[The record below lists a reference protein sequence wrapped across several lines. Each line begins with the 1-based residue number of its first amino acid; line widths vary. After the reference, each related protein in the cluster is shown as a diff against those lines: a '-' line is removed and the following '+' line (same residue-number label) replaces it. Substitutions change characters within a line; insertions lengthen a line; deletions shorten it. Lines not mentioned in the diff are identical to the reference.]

1 MAQMTI
7 AQLRERTLDELV
19 KHKTENPTSEDYAE
33 ARKIMNSY
41 YRLVGL
47 CERNLY
53 LSNDERWHDKPYTKQ
68 SEEKEDRWYK
78 RLDKQFS
85 EIYGLRL
92 VYCSYYPSIGKLV
105 GHGGFAH
112 EIFTYFYN

>member
-7 AQLRERTLDELV
+7 AQLRERTIEELV
-19 KHKTENPTSEDYAE
+19 KHKTENSTSEDYAE

-47 CERNLY
+47 CEKNLY
-53 LSNDERWHDKPYTKQ
+53 LTNDERWHDRPYTKQ
-68 SEEKEDRWYK
+68 SEAREDRWYK

-85 EIYGLRL
+85 EIYGLHL
-92 VYCSYYPSIGKLV
+92 VYCGYYPSIGMRDE
-105 GHGGFAH
+105 HGAFYH
-112 EIFTYFYN
+112 QIFTYFYN